1 MLARKYVICIAK
13 AIRNSGLT
21 GRARGSITE
30 AMLDWLRQDNPAL
43 NYKAFRTMCN
53 ADVKDRFDNG
63 YYERLQNNR
72 TDIC

>member
-21 GRARGSITE
+21 GPARARIAN

-43 NYKAFRTMCN
+43 NYKAFRTMC
-53 ADVKDRFDNG
+53 DVDTKDRYDYG
-63 YYERLQNNR
+63 YYEQLQDNS
-72 TDIC
+72 TDLC